1 MRSQH
6 FVQLFDESASLSD
19 AVADFVAE
27 GLTGADRVLLA
38 MTYDHWLET
47 KATLVGRGVNVE
59 AAVYSGR
66 LVVRDA
72 SATMRHF
79 VRKGRPQQALFDN
92 SVGMLVSTLAS
103 YGPLRI
109 YGEMVDVLAAEGDL
123 SAALELEQVWNDLG
137 ERQPFTLFCGYSA
150 VNFGNPM
157 TAPVLRS
164 ICRAHSHVVSDSRDA
179 LATFLLSEADP
190 AAGAR

>member
-1 MRSQH
+1 MRPRH

-27 GLTGADRVLLA
+27 GLTGVDRVLLVMA
-38 MTYDHWLET
+38 YDHWLET
-47 KATLVGRGVNVE
+47 KATLLGRGVNVE

-72 SATMRHF
+72 AATMKHF
-79 VRKGRPQQALFDN
+79 IRKGRPQQALFDN
-92 SVGMLVSTLAS
+92 SVGLLVSTLAS

-123 SAALELEQVWNDLG
+123 YAALELEEMWNALG
-137 ERQPFTLFCGYSA
+137 ERHQFTLFCGYSA

-164 ICRAHSHVVSDSRDA
+164 ICKAHSHVVSNSRDV
-179 LATFLLSEADP
+179 LAAFLLSEADP